1 MSQLPK
7 INFEQELVQLAYLDS
22 IVIAADSFMKAS
34 ESSYSIEFCTRELT
48 QNWIDGGDGDQVG
61 HLNDVELEIVP
72 NDDSATKTIWIT
84 APWIISNMTGL
95 VSLQSDKNSSH
106 SGGNGMGLLQV
117 LVLFL
122 RKYKV
127 KSFMIGSNGWL
138 LTYTIVSASKTKE
151 RLEKL
156 GYTDTSIKN
165 NWLIA
170 TKSDMPS
177 ENECAYGIETDSKI
191 VLDSFDDFF
200 NLGVGNKNKYL
211 GAPDFSSSMGSLK
224 FLNEPNGMLYING
237 QIYQAEKNEN
247 FPFGT
252 SGFVTL
258 NLTYD
263 YKKTLDRSELSK
275 WELASVIGKLLTNCS
290 KETLYMLL
298 QKSKHIWKDQKANK
312 GDYSKDYSFLV
323 IQEICYA
330 LKKKTN
336 KKEFV
341 SLFGDKFATA
351 SRETDNQD
359 IIKAKKKDYI
369 ACPIYFEELGLPKI
383 EDVIEDVEE
392 IKNEKPV
399 FSKSSLN
406 KVAETGTVIG
416 FNHISPKSQDEFTKY
431 LFSALKYD
439 EISVSEDSLCYK
451 FIYNSSDIFTHNL
464 SIKPLIN
471 PKDEIQNKLINIRSC
486 FFYGLDIK
494 AIKSIST
501 IIDKTIYTYGIV
513 NEFDEHL
520 LLCKKTELKN
530 TKSSDK
536 TILEINFSQK
546 PIIDLNDKDITI
558 EMSLEE
564 NILKEEDISD
574 METIELDNT
583 VYEEFTVTTASKHT
597 KDLAVL
603 HKKIKETLK
612 NTESK
617 DNDEVSKEFN
627 KFDLRTMSLDINSI
641 NKKNQIDD
649 IDNVTKTYTENEQH
663 LIKISNSIVNSL
675 SKDEIT
681 NFKICKKNELPTK
694 IQKKLFL
701 LTKFLNIVFKSQ
713 NINLTDSI
721 FVFTGNGTSGVSI
734 NGTVGLH
741 RKLFNSSFYKALTV
755 AVHEIVHLNIKDH
768 DSEFINT
775 LENLL
780 GHTVEQLVSIQYEDD
795 VSIDNL
801 ELLQIP
807 YAFENAIVNTKDFLE
822 YQK

>member
-7 INFEQELVQLAYLDS
+7 INFEQELVQLAYPDS

-34 ESSYSIEFCTRELT
+34 ESSYSIEFCTRELA

-61 HLNDVELEIVP
+61 HLNDVELEIVS
-72 NDDSATKTIWIT
+72 NDDSDTKTIWIT

-106 SGGNGMGLLQV
+106 SGGNGVGLLQV

-138 LTYTIVSASKTKE
+138 LTYTIVSASKTQE

-156 GYTDTSIKN
+156 GYTDISIKN

-177 ENECAYGIETDSKI
+177 ENECAYGIETDSKV

-211 GAPDFSSSMGSLK
+211 GAPNYSSNIGSIK
-224 FLNEPNGMLYING
+224 FLEKAEGMLYING
-237 QIYQAEKNEN
+237 QRYKAEGDYKYW
-247 FPFGT
+247 GT
-252 SGFVTL
+252 SGYVTL
-258 NLTYD
+258 NLTFD
-263 YKKTLDRSELSK
+263 YQKTLDRSELSK
-275 WELASVIGKLLTNCS
+275 WELSSVIEKLLKNCN

-298 QKSKHIWKDQKANK
+298 QKSKHIWKGQKASRC
-312 GDYSKDYSFLV
+312 DYSKDYSFLV

-351 SRETDNQD
+351 SRDTDNQD
-359 IIKAKKKDYI
+359 ITKAKKKDYV

-431 LFSALKYD
+431 LFSALMYD
-439 EISVSEDSLCYK
+439 EISTSEDNISYK
-451 FIYNSSDIFTHNL
+451 FIYNSSDIFTHDL

-471 PKDEIQNKLINIRSC
+471 PKGKIQNKLIDIRSC
-486 FFYGLDIK
+486 FFYGLYNK
-494 AIKSIST
+494 TIKSIST
-501 IIDKTIYTYGIV
+501 IIDKTIYTYGIA
-513 NEFDEHL
+513 NESDEHL
-520 LLCKKTELKN
+520 LLCKKTKLKN

-536 TILEINFSQK
+536 TVLEINFTQK
-546 PIIDLNDKDITI
+546 QIIDLNDKNITI
-558 EMSLEE
+558 EMNLEE
-564 NILKEEDISD
+564 DTLNEEDISD
-574 METIELDNT
+574 METIELDDT
-583 VYEEFTVTTASKHT
+583 VYEESTVTTASKST
-597 KDLAVL
+597 EDLAVL
-603 HKKIKETLK
+603 HKNIQETLK

-627 KFDLRTMSLDINSI
+627 KFDLRTMSLDIDSI
-641 NKKNQIDD
+641 NEKNQIDD
-649 IDNVTKTYTENEQH
+649 IDSVTKTYTEDEQH
-663 LIKISNSIVNSL
+663 LIKISNSIVDSL
-675 SKDEIT
+675 AKDEIT
-681 NFKICKKNELPTK
+681 DFKICKKDELPTK
-694 IQKKLFL
+694 IQKKMFL
-701 LTKFLNIVFKSQ
+701 LTKFLNIVFKSH
-713 NINLTDSI
+713 NINLTDSM
-721 FVFTGNGTSGVSI
+721 FVFTGNGASGVSI
-734 NGTVGLH
+734 DGTVGLH
-741 RKLFNSSFYKALTV
+741 RSLFNSSFYRVLTV
-755 AVHEIVHLNIKDH
+755 AVHEIVHLSIKDH

-780 GHTVEQLVSIQYEDD
+780 GHTVEQLVSIQYEDN
-795 VSIDNL
+795 VSPDNL

-807 YAFENAIVNTKDFLE
+807 YAFEHAIVDSKEFLE
-822 YQK
+822 SQK